1 MTAAVLTE
9 SDGTIWT
16 QEISHRGGS
25 KRKKEDIDLYIFYS
39 DRILMHRHVHMT

>member
-25 KRKKEDIDLYIFYS
+25 KRKK
-39 DRILMHRHVHMT
+39 RILIYIHFMVTEY